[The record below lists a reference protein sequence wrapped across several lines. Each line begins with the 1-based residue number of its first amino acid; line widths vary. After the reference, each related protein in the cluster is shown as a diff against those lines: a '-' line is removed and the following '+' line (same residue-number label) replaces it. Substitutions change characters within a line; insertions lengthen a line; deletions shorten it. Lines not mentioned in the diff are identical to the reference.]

1 MLLKDVRE
9 QMIEL
14 WEKTFHDSKEYISLV
29 FDTYFNEKYIAYH
42 EHEEKIVS
50 SLLGVPYEFGYGSQK
65 LKGLYLCG
73 LATEEKFRHKGLMS
87 DLLEEIN
94 NRVSEDFDFTFLI
107 PSSDLN
113 ADYYR
118 RRGYFNSF
126 FRLEER
132 YTSIHDFKNDFILS
146 LNESDKRLRE
156 LKLNLFNS
164 LRIIRYEQSS
174 EINSQDIINFI
185 QNREK
190 KPKSIVNLCHSQIDL
205 EAVIKENMISGQS
218 ILISLDSDNNI
229 TGVAFIVKE
238 EMKRIK
244 LPAVYVE
251 DRCSYFAILNY
262 IKKAYND
269 YSMSVFVDSY
279 SSFSPS
285 IIDDVYGA
293 ENPQGSHL
301 ETLFGLLETQFDL
314 SKLMEPYGMVRL
326 LRFDNIIQYL
336 AILHKEID
344 FKLYLR
350 NWKKTEVERKTVF
363 IVKNGNVK
371 IEEYNSCILDRSI
384 LNLSIKEFS
393 ELLLRKK
400 DSNSLI
406 MEAFGIPRLILEMK
420 LLLD

>member
-1 MLLKDVRE
+1 
-9 QMIEL
+9 
-14 WEKTFHDSKEYISLV
+14 
-29 FDTYFNEKYIAYH
+29 
-42 EHEEKIVS
+42 
-50 SLLGVPYEFGYGSQK
+50 
-65 LKGLYLCG
+65 
-73 LATEEKFRHKGLMS
+73 
-87 DLLEEIN
+87 
-94 NRVSEDFDFTFLI
+94 
-107 PSSDLN
+107 
-113 ADYYR
+113 
-118 RRGYFNSF
+118 
-126 FRLEER
+126 
-132 YTSIHDFKNDFILS
+132 
-146 LNESDKRLRE
+146 
-156 LKLNLFNS
+156 
-164 LRIIRYEQSS
+164 
-174 EINSQDIINFI
+174 
-185 QNREK
+185 
-190 KPKSIVNLCHSQIDL
+190 
-205 EAVIKENMISGQS
+205 
-218 ILISLDSDNNI
+218 
-229 TGVAFIVKE
+229 
-238 EMKRIK
+238 MKRIK

-350 NWKKTEVERKTVF
+350 NWKKTEGERKTVF

>member
-229 TGVAFIVKE
+229 TGVAFIVK
-238 EMKRIK
+238 
-244 LPAVYVE
+244 
-251 DRCSYFAILNY
+251 
-262 IKKAYND
+262 
-269 YSMSVFVDSY
+269 
-279 SSFSPS
+279 
-285 IIDDVYGA
+285 
-293 ENPQGSHL
+293 
-301 ETLFGLLETQFDL
+301 
-314 SKLMEPYGMVRL
+314 
-326 LRFDNIIQYL
+326 
-336 AILHKEID
+336 
-344 FKLYLR
+344 
-350 NWKKTEVERKTVF
+350 
-363 IVKNGNVK
+363 
-371 IEEYNSCILDRSI
+371 
-384 LNLSIKEFS
+384 
-393 ELLLRKK
+393 
-400 DSNSLI
+400 
-406 MEAFGIPRLILEMK
+406 
-420 LLLD
+420 